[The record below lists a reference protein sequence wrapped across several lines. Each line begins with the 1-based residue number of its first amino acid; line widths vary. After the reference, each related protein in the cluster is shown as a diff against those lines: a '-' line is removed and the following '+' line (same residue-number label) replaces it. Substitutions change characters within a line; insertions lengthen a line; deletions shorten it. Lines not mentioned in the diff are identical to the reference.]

1 MTIQETYHLL
11 QEALKNIYDIDE
23 ANNIADLVIEHVTG
37 YKKLG
42 RITHKQLVLTEQQI
56 HAINTFKSALLQK
69 KPVQYVLQEAWFYEM
84 KFYVNEH
91 VLIPRPETEEL
102 VELITKTNN
111 PISNILDI
119 GTGSGCIPITLKK
132 KIPHT
137 TIVTIDV
144 SEDALVVAKKN
155 AAELNV
161 EIELN
166 QLNFLD
172 ETNWN
177 ELGIFDIIVS
187 NPPYIKQSEIINMQP
202 NVVAN
207 EPHIAL
213 FVADDD
219 ALVFYRKIAAFGKTH
234 LTINGKIFVEINEA
248 LGNETISLFEEFGY
262 RAELK
267 KDMQGKNRMIVA
279 DVINR

>member
-1 MTIQETYHLL
+1 LL
-11 QEALKNIYDIDE
+11 
-23 ANNIADLVIEHVTG
+23 
-37 YKKLG
+37 
-42 RITHKQLVLTEQQI
+42 
-56 HAINTFKSALLQK
+56 
-69 KPVQYVLQEAWFYEM
+69 
-84 KFYVNEH
+84 
-91 VLIPRPETEEL
+91 
-102 VELITKTNN
+102 
-111 PISNILDI
+111 
-119 GTGSGCIPITLKK
+119 
-132 KIPHT
+132 
-137 TIVTIDV
+137 
-144 SEDALVVAKKN
+144 KN

>member
-1 MTIQETYHLL
+1 
-11 QEALKNIYDIDE
+11 
-23 ANNIADLVIEHVTG
+23 
-37 YKKLG
+37 
-42 RITHKQLVLTEQQI
+42 
-56 HAINTFKSALLQK
+56 
-69 KPVQYVLQEAWFYEM
+69 
-84 KFYVNEH
+84 
-91 VLIPRPETEEL
+91 
-102 VELITKTNN
+102 
-111 PISNILDI
+111 
-119 GTGSGCIPITLKK
+119 
-132 KIPHT
+132 
-137 TIVTIDV
+137 
-144 SEDALVVAKKN
+144 
-155 AAELNV
+155 
-161 EIELN
+161 
-166 QLNFLD
+166 LNFLD